1 MQTQKSIDNNQIPP
15 ALDRLIDEITADMS
29 KVCGKNLR
37 TLSLENLKMVVN
49 YVIALKTEVNLST
62 HYKKDIIDL
71 LTKFGLRYN
80 FKDVTRD
87 DVVAYLD
94 SFRKPES
101 VEPLHKWIGTYNIY
115 RVHLIRFFKWFFA
128 PDIE

>member
-37 TLSLENLKMVVN
+37 ILSLENLKMVVN